1 MIAFI
6 GSAFGIPRARRWF
19 YLGAGVMGSTTRRKL
34 VFLPIALTALV
45 SLAGCDR
52 KIEIRSYREVTV
64 APTPVGALFDSTGSQ
79 TGSVAGSD
87 GNWRWVTPADWS
99 ELPGDGLRV
108 ARFGLPGGGESTLVV
123 LAGDAG
129 GVEANVRRWLTQLGL
144 DLPPERVR
152 SLLDDATAVRGNLD
166 FTLFDFTPL
175 VSGRD
180 QTAFLA
186 AIASAGGQTMF
197 VKAEAPAGVLGEQRA
212 AFIELLSS
220 LGPRSSTGGY
230 GSQE

>member
-1 MIAFI
+1 
-6 GSAFGIPRARRWF
+6 
-19 YLGAGVMGSTTRRKL
+19 MGSTTRRKPVLLAVTL
-34 VFLPIALTALV
+34 VALLT
-45 SLAGCDR
+45 LAGCDR
-52 KIEIRSYREVTV
+52 KVEIRTYREVTV
-64 APTPVGALFDSTGSQ
+64 APTPVGALFDSTG
-79 TGSVAGSD
+79 GEAGSAEG
-87 GNWRWVTPADWS
+87 GNWHWVTPADWN
-99 ELPGDGLRV
+99 ELPGDGLRL

-152 SLLDDATAVRGNLD
+152 SLLDDATAVRGDLD

-180 QTAFLA
+180 ATAFLA

-197 VKAEAPAGVLGEQRA
+197 VKAEAPAGVLGPPRA

-220 LGPRSSTGGY
+220 LGPRSSTAGY
-230 GSQE
+230 GSRE

>member
-1 MIAFI
+1 
-6 GSAFGIPRARRWF
+6 
-19 YLGAGVMGSTTRRKL
+19 MGSTTRRKPVL
-34 VFLPIALTALV
+34 LAVTLLALLA
-45 SLAGCDR
+45 LAGCDR
-52 KIEIRSYREVTV
+52 RVEIRTYREVTV
-64 APTPVGALFDSTGSQ
+64 APTPVGALFDSTG
-79 TGSVAGSD
+79 GEAGSAE
-87 GNWRWVTPADWS
+87 GVNWHWVTPADWN
-99 ELPGDGLRV
+99 ELPGDGLRL

-152 SLLDDATAVRGNLD
+152 SLLDDATAVRGDLD

-180 QTAFLA
+180 ATAFLA

-230 GSQE
+230 GSRE

>member
-1 MIAFI
+1 
-6 GSAFGIPRARRWF
+6 
-19 YLGAGVMGSTTRRKL
+19 MGSTTRRKPVL
-34 VFLPIALTALV
+34 LAVTLLALV

-52 KIEIRSYREVTV
+52 KAEVRTYREVTV
-64 APTPVGALFDSTGSQ
+64 APTPVGALFDSTG
-79 TGSVAGSD
+79 GEAGSAEG
-87 GNWRWVTPADWS
+87 GNWHWVTPADWN
-99 ELPGDGLRV
+99 ELPGDGLRL

-123 LAGDAG
+123 LTGDAG

-152 SLLDDATAVRGNLD
+152 SLLDDATAVRGDLD

-180 QTAFLA
+180 ATAFLA

-230 GSQE
+230 GSRE

>member
-1 MIAFI
+1 
-6 GSAFGIPRARRWF
+6 
-19 YLGAGVMGSTTRRKL
+19 MGSTTRRNP

-52 KIEIRSYREVTV
+52 KIEIRTYREVTV

-152 SLLDDATAVRGNLD
+152 SLLDGATSVRGDLE

-175 VSGRD
+175 VASRD
-180 QTAFLA
+180 ATAFLA
-186 AIASAGGQTMF
+186 AIAPVGGQTMF
-197 VKAEAPAGVLGEQRA
+197 VKAEAAAGVLGAQRA
-212 AFIELLSS
+212 AFIEFLNS
-220 LGPRSSTGGY
+220 LGLQSSAGGY
-230 GSQE
+230 GG

>member
-1 MIAFI
+1 
-6 GSAFGIPRARRWF
+6 
-19 YLGAGVMGSTTRRKL
+19 MGSTTRRKPL
-34 VFLPIALTALV
+34 LFAVTLLALV

-52 KIEIRSYREVTV
+52 KVEIRTYREVTV
-64 APTPVGALFDSTGSQ
+64 APTPVGALFDSTG
-79 TGSVAGSD
+79 GEAGSAEG
-87 GNWRWVTPADWS
+87 GNWHWVTPADWN
-99 ELPGDGLRV
+99 ELPGDRLRL

-123 LAGDAG
+123 LTGDAG

-152 SLLDDATAVRGNLD
+152 SLVDDATAVRGDLD

-180 QTAFLA
+180 ATAFLA

-230 GSQE
+230 GGRE

>member
-1 MIAFI
+1 
-6 GSAFGIPRARRWF
+6 
-19 YLGAGVMGSTTRRKL
+19 MGSTTRRKPVL
-34 VFLPIALTALV
+34 LAVTLLALLA
-45 SLAGCDR
+45 LAGCDR
-52 KIEIRSYREVTV
+52 RVEIRTYREVTV
-64 APTPVGALFDSTGSQ
+64 APTPVGALFDSTG
-79 TGSVAGSD
+79 GEAGSAESV
-87 GNWRWVTPADWS
+87 NWHWVTPADWN
-99 ELPGDGLRV
+99 ELPGDGLRL
-108 ARFGLPGGGESTLVV
+108 ARFGLPDGGESTVVV
-123 LAGDAG
+123 LTGDAG

-152 SLLDDATAVRGNLD
+152 SLLDDATSVRGDLD

-180 QTAFLA
+180 ATAFLA

-230 GSQE
+230 GSRE

>member
-1 MIAFI
+1 
-6 GSAFGIPRARRWF
+6 
-19 YLGAGVMGSTTRRKL
+19 MGSTTRRKPVL
-34 VFLPIALTALV
+34 LAVTLLALV

-52 KIEIRSYREVTV
+52 KAEVRTYREVTV
-64 APTPVGALFDSTGSQ
+64 APTPVGALFDSTG
-79 TGSVAGSD
+79 GEAGSAEG
-87 GNWRWVTPADWS
+87 GNWHWVTPADWN
-99 ELPGDGLRV
+99 ELPGDGLRL

-152 SLLDDATAVRGNLD
+152 SLLDDATAVRGDLD
-166 FTLFDFTPL
+166 FMLFDFTPL

-180 QTAFLA
+180 ETAFLA

-230 GSQE
+230 GSRE

>member
-1 MIAFI
+1 
-6 GSAFGIPRARRWF
+6 
-19 YLGAGVMGSTTRRKL
+19 MGSTTRRKPVLLAVTL
-34 VFLPIALTALV
+34 VALLT
-45 SLAGCDR
+45 LAGCDR
-52 KIEIRSYREVTV
+52 KVEIRTYREVTV
-64 APTPVGALFDSTGSQ
+64 APTPVGALFDSTG
-79 TGSVAGSD
+79 GEAGSAEG
-87 GNWRWVTPADWS
+87 GNWHWVTPADWN
-99 ELPGDGLRV
+99 ELPGDGLRL

-152 SLLDDATAVRGNLD
+152 SLLDDATAVRGDLD

-180 QTAFLA
+180 ATAFLA

-197 VKAEAPAGVLGEQRA
+197 VKAEAPAGVLGAQRA

-220 LGPRSSTGGY
+220 LGPRSSTAGY
-230 GSQE
+230 GSRE

>member
-1 MIAFI
+1 
-6 GSAFGIPRARRWF
+6 
-19 YLGAGVMGSTTRRKL
+19 MGSTTRRKPVL
-34 VFLPIALTALV
+34 FAATLLALLA
-45 SLAGCDR
+45 LAGCDR
-52 KIEIRSYREVTV
+52 RVEIRTYREVTV
-64 APTPVGALFDSTGSQ
+64 APTPVGALFDSTG
-79 TGSVAGSD
+79 GEAGSAESV
-87 GNWRWVTPADWS
+87 NWHWVTPADWN
-99 ELPGDGLRV
+99 ELPGDGLRL
-108 ARFGLPGGGESTLVV
+108 ARFGLPGGGESTVVV
-123 LAGDAG
+123 LTGDAG

-152 SLLDDATAVRGNLD
+152 SLLDDATSVRGDLD
-166 FTLFDFTPL
+166 FALFDFTPL

-180 QTAFLA
+180 ATAFLA

-230 GSQE
+230 GSRE